1 MTIGMLVVFVR
12 FSDNI
17 HDKTLSKEIWHQEVL
32 AGYLTKISRMEMEHC
47 VEILDSSEETLCVS
61 DNPMQD
67 KMQEVLQKIEEKTDF
82 NTIGVVGLD
91 GQGIDENGAASGIA
105 NPEFWEKIQND
116 EYYISDILTSGE
128 KEIGQILVAVPLHD
142 GDEIVGAVWGQ
153 YPVTAIAEKIELTE
167 ESDTYFQIIDS
178 NGNYISRSG
187 NKNALA
193 EDKPLWEEL
202 EQYELSDGVTIEKIQ
217 KRVANH
223 ESGTFHLTYQ
233 NQGRFV
239 TYEPLGI
246 NNWYVFS
253 VLVEDSVNTSVN
265 DIRHYTLDLLIYFSV
280 FITILFGII
289 GIIGYLGT
297 KMIQKQNQ
305 QLSVKTQLFQMILSK
320 TKDVPFEID
329 LRKKQLKIYHH
340 DVGQGEEEQ
349 ECETI
354 DGFSL
359 DTLLQSKRI
368 RREDADEFKQMF
380 EESIRGKEV
389 KPHIFKLKVSDVW
402 EWCRVHLL
410 MAGKESMIG
419 FVENYD
425 EQIEKNKKIEEL
437 DYKTKHDVLTGIYNR
452 GTFIEEVEGDLK
464 QSEKRKNE
472 SAALFLLDLD
482 NFKELNDSLG
492 HIAGDQALED
502 MVLTLKALKKDS
514 DVLGRIGGDEFM
526 LFMREAADIDSLHS
540 YAKQL
545 NHAMKKTYTA
555 KGKQVTVSVSIGIA
569 MVKEEMT
576 FTQLY
581 EKADAALYKVKNKK
595 RNSYWIE

>member
-1 MTIGMLVVFVR
+1 MTIGMLAVFVR
-12 FSDNI
+12 FSNNI
-17 HDKTLSKEIWHQEVL
+17 HNKTLSKEIQHQEVL

-47 VEILDSSEETLCVS
+47 IEILDSSEETLCVS

-67 KMQEVLQKIEEKTDF
+67 KMHDVLQKIEEKTDF
-82 NTIGVVGLD
+82 NAIGIVGLD
-91 GQGIDENGAASGIA
+91 GKGIDENGEASEIS
-105 NPEFWEKIQND
+105 NPELLEKIKND

-128 KEIGQILVAVPLHD
+128 KEVGQILVAVPLHD
-142 GDEIVGAVWGQ
+142 DDKIVGAIWGQ

-193 EDKPLWEEL
+193 ENKPLWEEL

-217 KRVANH
+217 ERVAAH

-239 TYEPLGI
+239 TYKPLGI

-253 VLVEDSVNTSVN
+253 VLVEDSVNMYVD
-265 DIRHYTLDLLIYFSV
+265 DIRHYSLNLLTCFSI
-280 FITILFGII
+280 FIIILFGII

-320 TKDVPFEID
+320 TKDVPFEIN
-329 LRKKQLKIYHH
+329 LRNKQLKIYHH
-340 DVGQGEEEQ
+340 DVSKGKDE

-368 RREDADEFKQMF
+368 QREDADEFKQMF
-380 EESIRGKEV
+380 EESVEGKEV
-389 KPHIFKLKVSDVW
+389 KPHIFKLKISDMW
-402 EWCRVHLL
+402 EWSRVHLL
-410 MAGKESMIG
+410 RAGEESMIG

-464 QSEKRKNE
+464 QSERRKNE

-502 MVLTLKALKKDS
+502 VVLTLKSVKKDN

-526 LFMREAADIDSLHS
+526 LFMRDAADIDSVHS

-545 NHAMKKTYTA
+545 NQALKKTYTA

-569 MVKEEMT
+569 MVKEEVT